1 MPVVLDACAIIAYL
15 RNEVGAHVVRDA
27 LFSSECLSHAV
38 NLCEVYRDC
47 LARGESGEVADELIA
62 DLEAIGLVCREDMD
76 MAFWKRVAE
85 IKADVKR
92 VSYMDCFALATAER
106 LDGVLYSSDHHEFD
120 KVAEKG
126 EFAIRFIR

>member
-1 MPVVLDACAIIAYL
+1 LRDEDGAGVVK
-15 RNEVGAHVVRDA
+15 EA
-27 LFSSECLSHAV
+27 LLSAECLAHAV

-47 LARGESGEVADELIA
+47 LARGETGDIADEIIG

-76 MAFWKRVAE
+76 MAFWKRVAQ
-85 IKADVKR
+85 IKADVKH

-106 LDGVLYSSDHHEFD
+106 MDGVLYTSDHHEFD
-120 KVAEKG
+120 KVADKG

>member
-15 RNEVGAHVVRDA
+15 RDEEGAGVVKEA
-27 LFSSECLSHAV
+27 LLSSECLSHAV

-47 LARGESGEVADELIA
+47 LGRGEPKDIADEIIR
-62 DLEAIGLVCREDMD
+62 DLDAIGLVSREDMD
-76 MAFWKRVAE
+76 IAFWKRTAQ

-106 LDGVLYSSDHHEFD
+106 LDGVLYTSDHHEFD
-120 KVAEKG
+120 KVADKG

>member
-1 MPVVLDACAIIAYL
+1 LPVVLDACAIIAFL
-15 RNEVGAHVVRDA
+15 RDECGAGVVKDA
-27 LFSSECLSHAV
+27 LLSAECLAHAV
-38 NLCEVYRDC
+38 NLCEIYRDC
-47 LARGESGEVADELIA
+47 LGRGETPDIADEMMR
-62 DLEAIGLVCREDMD
+62 DLEAIGLVSREDMD

-120 KVAEKG
+120 KVADKG